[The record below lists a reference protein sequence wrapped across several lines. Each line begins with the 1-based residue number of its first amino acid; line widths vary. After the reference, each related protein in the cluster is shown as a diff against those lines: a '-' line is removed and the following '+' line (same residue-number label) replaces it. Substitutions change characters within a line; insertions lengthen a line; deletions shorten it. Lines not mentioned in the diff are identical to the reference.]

1 MNQPRTAILFETN
14 HNGTRPK
21 DSLKQMTV
29 GHQYYR
35 HYLEKPKSCQYM
47 KLNPGRFQVM
57 CERPDVQYGKVVLV
71 HVLRADNCPFPEMSL
86 KDLATKRLRM
96 REDPLTIPDLTT
108 YIKYRKSCWFLE
120 ETEDGQFRCD
130 CPIGHKGKVCK
141 HELAL
146 NYLHKRIEVLP
157 HAAAL
162 PLGKKR
168 PRGRP
173 QNINMEKPK
182 EPGYSAISSTE
193 ISPEEANVPS
203 GRDEASEVIDGL
215 DQLPLV
221 VDEPAVDVGGDVLVQ
236 VVPEGDGAVPQ
247 SKRKVVD
254 HLTTEPLK
262 KRGRGRPRKIVPSL
276 ID

>member
-21 DSLKQMTV
+21 DLLKQMTV

-35 HYLEKPKSCQYM
+35 QHLEKLKSCQYM

-57 CERPDVQYGKVVLV
+57 CERPDVQYGKVVQV

-108 YIKYRKSCWFLE
+108 YIKFRKSWWFLE

-130 CPIGHKGKVCK
+130 YPIGHKGKVCK

-157 HAAAL
+157 HAAAARSTATADTKWDAVTQL
-162 PLGKKR
+162 TQHAGQVGLGAR
-168 PRGRP
+168 PRL
-173 QNINMEKPK
+173 QLQL
-182 EPGYSAISSTE
+182 ACVHLSSWW
-193 ISPEEANVPS
+193 V
-203 GRDEASEVIDGL
+203 R
-215 DQLPLV
+215 
-221 VDEPAVDVGGDVLVQ
+221 
-236 VVPEGDGAVPQ
+236 
-247 SKRKVVD
+247 
-254 HLTTEPLK
+254 
-262 KRGRGRPRKIVPSL
+262 
-276 ID
+276 